1 MRLLFE
7 LPLYGQPTHILNLRR
22 ILLSSVGTSVA
33 EENVAIAS
41 AKSWISKRVPGIF
54 IPSDHLTNQ
63 ELPRRDAAQPSQ
75 TVKSDIGRWL
85 RQTIA
90 SHSQAGSEIFPGQIE
105 GSTTPGTGDDAK
117 PSAIITVEQFQGVR
131 LVLEEMEDF
140 TILADVL
147 KIVSVSTDDHI
158 LTAIT
163 DTTNHHFDTM
173 AAIGA
178 AEDLYRILLQQ
189 YTKVQGRKRAEK
201 SFVESLIDLGDRLP
215 KAVQELRSLR
225 QDLSLYEQTIS
236 AAACSPIS
244 DHMAEALQSAES
256 TFADEI
262 DQLLTSGTSMDKQV
276 LSQVFQTI
284 IKRLELSWHVTQP
297 SINFAEL
304 LMRLRSFGSKTF
316 DLLIADWLQD
326 MLCST
331 SRPSLSNILPPLLCN
346 NSITLDLVLAR
357 SAALL
362 EGTQPPGKFVQVALD
377 VLDLLTVDGL
387 KYPPPMV
394 YGRYRFQIQQQRA
407 MRNSASSVIPLLR
420 AAINA
425 CVGEEVSC
433 TNARNLIT
441 SPRVRTLIQTILT
454 QHKETFSQ
462 ISSAFSL
469 GLSVEQVQMA
479 IDGMVYPSDPQP
491 SSLLGFGYQISKIL
505 RTVSDFNLPLCQL
518 RLRTAFGTS
527 ARSSNNPAA
536 TLMATLL
543 KASESSDDACMLCWP
558 MLVSG
563 LAADQALRVR
573 EEAENE
579 LVLDVH
585 RETHLDLA
593 QRKRVTEVVASIV
606 EATAFSITDG
616 GSSLVL
622 AQIADRLT
630 GLLSSPQLS
639 TDQPSTGGFPLNE
652 TGQILEHSYISLE
665 ILLRLLV
672 IHQSTMHHPKISQN
686 TLARLLITLSILLV
700 NPILSSHPTLPS
712 YIFDTLAYLTDLQ
725 TEETRSHCIRILRD
739 QQRTKDPRL
748 LFLFGYSE
756 SIENEWLQFVANPVS
771 IALDPRATAAA
782 LTAAVATP
790 TMQPFPL
797 RRWEMM
803 QDATP
808 LVTENDTSLS
818 LTLFGARKAVL

>member
-1 MRLLFE
+1 M
-7 LPLYGQPTHILNLRR
+7 
-22 ILLSSVGTSVA
+22 
-33 EENVAIAS
+33 
-41 AKSWISKRVPGIF
+41 
-54 IPSDHLTNQ
+54 
-63 ELPRRDAAQPSQ
+63 
-75 TVKSDIGRWL
+75 KSDIGRWL

-90 SHSQAGSEIFPGQIE
+90 SHSEACTENYPSQTKGI
-105 GSTTPGTGDDAK
+105 TTPGTGTDTK
-117 PSAIITVEQFQGVR
+117 PSTIITIEQFYGVR
-131 LVLEEMEDF
+131 LVLEDIEDF
-140 TILADVL
+140 AILADVL
-147 KIVSVSTDDHI
+147 KIVCVSTDDNI

-178 AEDLYRILLQQ
+178 TDDLFQALLQQ
-189 YTKVQGRKRAEK
+189 YTKVQGRNCAEK

-215 KAVQELRSLR
+215 NAAQEVRSLR
-225 QDLSLYEQTIS
+225 KDLSLYEQTIS

-256 TFADEI
+256 TFSDEI
-262 DQLLTSGTSMDKQV
+262 DQLLTSGNSMDKQV

-284 IKRLELSWHVTQP
+284 IKRLELSWHVIQP
-297 SINFAEL
+297 PINFAEL
-304 LMRLRSFGSKTF
+304 LIRLRSFGPNTF

-331 SRPSLSNILPPLLCN
+331 CRPSLSNILPPLVCN

-357 SAALL
+357 SVALL
-362 EGTQPPGKFVQVALD
+362 EGTQPPGKFFQVALD
-377 VLDLLTVDGL
+377 VLDLLTIDEL
-387 KYPPPMV
+387 EYPPPMV
-394 YGRYRFQIQQQRA
+394 YRQYRFRIQQQQV
-407 MRNSASSVIPLLR
+407 MQNSASSVIPLLR
-420 AAINA
+420 AAIVA

-441 SPRVRTLIQTILT
+441 SPRTRTLIQVLLT

-462 ISSAFSL
+462 ISSAFIL

-479 IDGMVYPSDPQP
+479 IDGIVYASDPQP
-491 SSLLGFGYQISKIL
+491 SSLLNFDYQISKVSE
-505 RTVSDFNLPLCQL
+505 TVSDFNLPLCQL

-527 ARSSNNPAA
+527 TRSSNNPAA
-536 TLMATLL
+536 TLMATFI
-543 KASESSDDACMLCWP
+543 KASESSDDEYLLCWP
-558 MLVSG
+558 MLVSR
-563 LAADQALRVR
+563 LAADQALQVR

-585 RETHLDLA
+585 KETHLDLA
-593 QRKRVTEVVASIV
+593 HRRRVTEAVASIV
-606 EATAFSITDG
+606 EATAFSITDA
-616 GSSLVL
+616 GSPLVV
-622 AQIADRLT
+622 AQVADRLT
-630 GLLSSPQLS
+630 SLLSSPQLS
-639 TDQPSTGGFPLNE
+639 TDQPSISGLTLNE
-652 TGQILEHSYISLE
+652 AGQILEHNYISLE
-665 ILLRLLV
+665 ILLRLLI
-672 IHQSTMHHPKISQN
+672 IHQSTIHHQKFSQN

-712 YIFDTLAYLTDLQ
+712 YIFDTLTCLTDLQ

-756 SIENEWLQFVANPVS
+756 STENEWLQLVANPIS
-771 IALDPRATAAA
+771 KALDPRATGAA
-782 LTAAVATP
+782 LGSAATIATP
-790 TMQPFPL
+790 TTQPFPL

-818 LTLFGARKAVL
+818 LTLFGARKAIL